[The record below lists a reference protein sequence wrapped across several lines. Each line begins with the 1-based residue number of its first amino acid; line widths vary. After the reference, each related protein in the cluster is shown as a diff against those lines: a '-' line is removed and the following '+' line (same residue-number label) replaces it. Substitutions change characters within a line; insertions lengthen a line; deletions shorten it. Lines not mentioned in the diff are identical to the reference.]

1 MKQGLFLVFIFSS
14 LSLSAQYKV
23 IEGKITN
30 EFEVEGIHIL
40 NTSSRINTVTDAEG
54 LFSIN
59 VKPNDTLFI
68 SSVKYIPQKV
78 VVTTKIYD
86 SERLEIQLQ
95 EIVNELD
102 EVFLGPNLSGNIE
115 QDLKNIKTEKAFN
128 FDDVGIPGF
137 KGKPEEKIVPVVPSI
152 GLVTAVDLEA
162 LYKHLNGYYKKL
174 RIQRKWEGQ
183 HTDTNRIINFY
194 TAAFFTEAY
203 QIPENRIYDFVLFC
217 IETTDLQKDFTNE
230 NFAGVL
236 SAFTTQSEEYRSRL
250 ELSEEKE

>member
-1 MKQGLFLVFIFSS
+1 MNRRVVWIVLFICVSVHS
-14 LSLSAQYKV
+14 QRKE

-30 EFEVEGIHIL
+30 EFEVEGIHVL
-40 NTSSRINTVTDAEG
+40 NTSSLINAVTDTEGNFRINVN
-54 LFSIN
+54 L
-59 VKPNDTLFI
+59 KDTLYI

-78 VVTTKIYD
+78 VIT
-86 SERLEIQLQ
+86 SEILASEKLEIQLQ

-217 IETTDLQKDFTNE
+217 IETSDLQKDFTNE

>member
-1 MKQGLFLVFIFSS
+1 MKQGLFLLLFF
-14 LSLSAQYKV
+14 LSLSVGAQHKQL
-23 IEGKITN
+23 EGKITN

-40 NTSSRINTVTDAEG
+40 NTTSRINTVTNTEG
-54 LFSIN
+54 IFSIQ
-59 VKPNDTLFI
+59 VKLGDTLFV

-78 VVTTKIYD
+78 AITAEIYN
-86 SERLEIQLQ
+86 STSLEIQLE

-102 EVFLGPNLSGNIE
+102 EVFLGPNLTGNIE

-137 KGKPEEKIVPVVPSI
+137 KGKPEEKIVPVVPTI
-152 GLVTAVDLEA
+152 GLVTAVDIEA
-162 LYKHLNGYYKKL
+162 LYKHISGYYKKL

-183 HTDTNRIINFY
+183 HTDAIRIINFY

-203 QIPENRIYDFVLFC
+203 QIPENRTYDFMIYC
-217 IETTDLQKDFTNE
+217 IETTELQKNFKNE

-236 SAFTTQSEEYRSRL
+236 SVFDDKSKEYRSRL
-250 ELSEEKE
+250 EFSEEKE